1 MLETWNSAIQDSN
14 QLTINAINDYTTLS
28 TMFTLVN
35 KSQVSKN
42 QKPRA
47 QEPEA
52 KCADFQV
59 FLNLS
64 VAIPHYFLPIASAF
78 RPIRPVCMG
87 KRW

>member
-14 QLTINAINDYTTLS
+14 QLTINAINDDTTLS

-47 QEPEA
+47 QEPEG
-52 KCADFQV
+52 QV
-59 FLNLS
+59 RGF
-64 VAIPHYFLPIASAF
+64 
-78 RPIRPVCMG
+78 
-87 KRW
+87 

>member
-14 QLTINAINDYTTLS
+14 QLTINAINDDTTLS

-59 FLNLS
+59 FQTYQLLS
-64 VAIPHYFLPIASAF
+64 PLFFADIF
-78 RPIRPVCMG
+78 RFQADKAGLHG

>member
-52 KCADFQV
+52 QCAHFDFFKTYQ
-59 FLNLS
+59 LLS
-64 VAIPHYFLPIASAF
+64 PTFF
-78 RPIRPVCMG
+78 CR
-87 KRW
+87 

>member
-1 MLETWNSAIQDSN
+1 MLETWNSAIQDSS
-14 QLTINAINDYTTLS
+14 QLTINAINDDTTLS

-52 KCADFQV
+52 KCADFEF
-59 FLNLS
+59 FLTYQLLS
-64 VAIPHYFLPIASAF
+64 PTIFC
-78 RPIRPVCMG
+78 R
-87 KRW
+87 